1 MKLVII
7 PESDI
12 LSQSKTSQV
21 RKTLQISFCIL
32 SVFFLN
38 RGYSG
43 LLNLFSRA
51 LDQIWPKINL
61 GMRVIQSHFSA
72 NTLCLVLKKNH
83 PFKDCSTRSV
93 LRLLHEIIAASPSHV
108 YYVDGGCYVCVED
121 NNFALLKTANCLSI
135 KYSNDASCSFIHLSF
150 NCFHL

>member
-83 PFKDCSTRSV
+83 PFKDCSTRSSFKTTTRNHCFSFSCI
-93 LRLLHEIIAASPSHV
+93 LCRWSC
-108 YYVDGGCYVCVED
+108 CYVCVED

-150 NCFHL
+150 NCFHF

>member
-21 RKTLQISFCIL
+21 RKTLQIRASVLEKCFL
-32 SVFFLN
+32 SKQLE
-38 RGYSG
+38 
-43 LLNLFSRA
+43 NLFWRV
-51 LDQIWPKINL
+51 DQIWPKINL

-83 PFKDCSTRSV
+83 PFKDCSTRSSFKTTTRNHCFSFSCI
-93 LRLLHEIIAASPSHV
+93 LCRWSC
-108 YYVDGGCYVCVED
+108 CYVCVED

-150 NCFHL
+150 NCFHF